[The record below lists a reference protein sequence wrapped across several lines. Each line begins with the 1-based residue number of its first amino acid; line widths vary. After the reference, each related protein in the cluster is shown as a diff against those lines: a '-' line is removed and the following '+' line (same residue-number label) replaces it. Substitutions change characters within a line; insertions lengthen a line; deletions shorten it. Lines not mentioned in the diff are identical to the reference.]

1 MQQGFTAGRRQRS
14 WDRGNGQSDDRR
26 SGQKTVRSRSSVAE
40 AANTRTE
47 LSSPSAPPTD
57 RSPRRHDTAAR
68 RPDEQRL
75 WRLHAAGDPV
85 ARERLVE
92 RYLRLAQ
99 SLARRY
105 ARTSEPLDDLE
116 QVAYLGLVQA
126 VDRFDPARGVA
137 FSSFAVPTI
146 LGELKRHFRDR
157 TWAVRVPR
165 EIRDAATAVDRVTER
180 LSGELGR
187 SPSAAEVAAVT
198 GLGVEQVIEARHA
211 SLAYRCESIDRPAP
225 GEDDDGMT
233 LGDRL
238 GTRDED
244 LRRAE
249 DGIALEQLA
258 AASLSRRDREVL
270 RLRLREDL
278 LQREIAERVG
288 LSQMQVSRLLR
299 EAVDRLTE
307 VAA

>member
-1 MQQGFTAGRRQRS
+1 VLGTDTHEESLWRRRTAG
-14 WDRGNGQSDDRR
+14 D
-26 SGQKTVRSRSSVAE
+26 A
-40 AANTRTE
+40 
-47 LSSPSAPPTD
+47 
-57 RSPRRHDTAAR
+57 AAR
-68 RPDEQRL
+68 EQ
-75 WRLHAAGDPV
+75 
-85 ARERLVE
+85 LVE

-105 ARTSEPLDDLE
+105 ARSSEPLDDLE
-116 QVAYLGLVQA
+116 QVACLGLVHA

-165 EIRDAATAVDRVTER
+165 EVRDNLTAVDRASET

-187 SPSAAEVAAVT
+187 SPSAAEVAEAT
-198 GLGVEQVIEARHA
+198 GLSVEQVIEARQAAH
-211 SLAYRCESIDRPAP
+211 AYRCESIDRPAP

-238 GTRDED
+238 GFPDEA

-258 AASLSRRDREVL
+258 ALVLSRRDREVL
-270 RLRLREDL
+270 RLRISEDL
-278 LQREIAERVG
+278 LQREIAARVG

-299 EAVDRLTE
+299 EAAHRLAK